1 MSKKGGPK
9 EGWTVP
15 GCSLSLF
22 LIQIGTKTIWKR
34 EIDVDFNTGLAC
46 TETPIEEEKNL
57 TPSLFSDTYVV
68 TCEVAGKKG
77 LTITSLQAYLELWCH
92 NEIELGLLTL
102 TFLIQLCH
110 KNLWKSMIDVDICV
124 GLPWRE
130 YACREEK
137 ISFPPFFSD
146 TYVVTCVNCKKGKI
160 DHYITRGLSWIRM
173 LQCHNEGFSLSLFSY
188 SYVARI
194 YGRYDWC

>member
-77 LTITSLQAYLELWCH
+77 LTITSLQACLELWCH

-137 ISFPPFFSD
+137 NLLP
-146 TYVVTCVNCKKGKI
+146 
-160 DHYITRGLSWIRM
+160 
-173 LQCHNEGFSLSLFSY
+173 SLFL
-188 SYVARI
+188 RHLNCDLCKLQE
-194 YGRYDWC
+194 RMDWS

>member
-77 LTITSLQAYLELWCH
+77 LTITSLQACLELWCH

-102 TFLIQLCH
+102 TFLIQLCY

-137 ISFPPFFSD
+137 NLFPSLFLRHLCCDLLKLVYWPMVSPSFPA
-146 TYVVTCVNCKKGKI
+146 TLKVT
-160 DHYITRGLSWIRM
+160 T
-173 LQCHNEGFSLSLFSY
+173 
-188 SYVARI
+188 
-194 YGRYDWC
+194 